1 MAQADFVHLH
11 VHSEYSILDG
21 ACRVP
26 DLVKRAAELEMPS
39 VSLTDH
45 GSMAGAVQL
54 WKATRKTG
62 VKPVIGCEVYVA
74 GDRTKHEKGNAHLT
88 LLAADNTGY
97 SNLIKLSSLGYLEG
111 YYYKPRVDWEL
122 LERHSQGLIALSGCL
137 SGRVC
142 KAIEEN
148 RITDA
153 EGELDHLAQVFGRD
167 NVYVELQNAHLEVQA
182 RILPHL
188 AQLATKTGLPTVATG
203 DVHYLRDTDA
213 RAHEALL
220 CIQSGDSLKNPNH
233 WKFETD
239 HFYFKSPEEMALD
252 FPGDADAMRR
262 TLEVADRCNVEIELD
277 RILLPKFDVP
287 EGRDAFDYLVEQC
300 EKGLQKRY
308 DKITPELQERLKY
321 ELKTIKEMGFT
332 DYFLIVWD
340 FIRFAKQNGVSVG
353 PGRGSS
359 AGSLVA
365 YSLAITDIDPIRY
378 DLMFERFLNP
388 GRKSMPDIDI
398 DFAVEGRERVINY
411 VREKYGADRV
421 AQIITFS
428 TMAARAAVRDAG
440 RVLEVPYGVVDKIAK
455 LIPEGPGQTL
465 DECLKPG
472 SELRKAI
479 DADPV
484 AKEIIELAQPLEGL
498 TRADSIHAA
507 GVVIGAE
514 PLINVVP
521 LQQKGADQEL
531 VTQFSMKDI
540 EALGLL
546 KMDFLGLR
554 NLDVVDKACRLI
566 GNLDISTIPLDDKK
580 TYAMLAKGDAAG
592 VFQFE
597 SSGMRDA
604 LRQVKPTVFEDLIA
618 LVALYR
624 PGPMSYIPSYGK
636 RKAGQEA
643 VTYLDKRLEPI
654 LKDTYGICLTGDTLV
669 FDAASGRRVRID
681 SLQNHDDVLVQGVDE
696 DLKPERARITRWFD
710 NGVRPVYRL
719 KLRNG
724 SEIRATGNHEFLT
737 EDGWRT
743 LESLAPG
750 DYLATPTKLTATGS
764 RRSAPHERC
773 RFRAL
778 AYLIADGSLSQAS
791 PSFFSSD
798 PWLLTDF
805 EQACVAGF
813 GPLSFGRYEQIR
825 GVTRVIVT
833 KFKNGV
839 ARYHDP
845 SPLEQ
850 WLRDLG
856 LRWKLSDERANGT
869 LRRGPGSA
877 EKWIPEAVFELP
889 EQEIAEFLAT
899 LWECDG
905 HISARRAFYKT
916 ISRRL
921 AVDVQGLL
929 LRIGI
934 RSSIYESTYAVGDGS
949 IRVAYQV
956 TVHGARRFG
965 SLVQEHMV
973 GRKGDVIIRAEEGS
987 LTLSRERV
995 LAEVVSATRHLEP
1008 QVAQRGGRVS
1018 RQALAAQTGFGQQHF
1033 TSPYRRISVQS
1044 LEKIARTVPLPES
1057 ERAQRVAWVEI
1068 ASIEPAGEERVYDIE
1083 VEGIHNFIA
1092 NGVIVHN
1099 CIYQESY
1106 MRIARDLAGFSI
1118 TEADDLRKAIGKK
1131 IRALMN
1137 SLKGKFLEGA
1147 AEQNVTPGVAQQLW
1161 EDVEKAA
1168 DYSFPKAHAACYALI
1183 AYQTAW
1189 LRQNHPCEY
1198 MAALISSVMSTKDRV
1213 PIYVNACHELG
1224 IEVLPPDVNE
1234 SQVDFAVVEGKIR
1247 FGLNAVKGVGE
1258 GAARALITARA
1269 EGGPFESIWD
1279 FAERVDP
1286 MVSNKRVLEALVKC
1300 GALPGTRKGNLE
1312 VLEQA
1317 VGWGQKQQAD
1327 RLAGQGSIFDLG
1339 PAEDDKPKHHP
1350 ATPTDEFEKN
1360 ELLRL
1365 EKEVLG
1371 LYVSEHPLSGI
1382 RDQLRRK
1389 SDATIAELDRRR
1401 DGEVVTIGGIVAGVR
1416 HMTTKRG
1423 DAMVF
1428 LRLEDITGGIETVV
1442 FNQTYDKTR
1451 ELCTTDRILIVKA
1464 RVDRKEG
1471 ETKLVAL
1478 ELTAFEA
1485 VPDKREVRLV
1495 IDATKA
1501 AKGTIRELAQLI
1513 KDFPGESPVYA
1524 DMITSQGKK
1533 VYAFGPQYK
1542 VKPAPD
1548 FYAEV
1553 KMLLGESAV
1562 V

>member
-21 ACRVP
+21 ACRIS
-26 DLVKRAAELEMPS
+26 DLVARAAELEMPS

-54 WKATRKTG
+54 WKATRDTG

-74 GDRTKHEKGNAHLT
+74 DDRKASTKGNAHLT
-88 LLAADNTGY
+88 LLAADNAGY
-97 SNLIKLSSLGYLEG
+97 ANLIQLSSLGYLEG

-122 LERHSQGLIALSGCL
+122 LERHSNGLIALSGCL

-142 KAIEEN
+142 KALEEN
-148 RITDA
+148 RPNDA
-153 EGELDHLAQVFGRD
+153 EAELDRLAQTFGKD
-167 NVYVELQNAHLEVQA
+167 NVYVELQNAHLDVQA
-182 RILPHL
+182 RILP
-188 AQLATKTGLPTVATG
+188 QLASLAGKVGLPTVATG

-220 CIQSGDSLKNPNH
+220 CIQSGDSLKNPDH
-233 WKFETD
+233 WRFETD
-239 HFYFKSPEEMALD
+239 HFYFKTPEEMALD
-252 FPGDADAMRR
+252 FPEHSEALRR
-262 TLEVADRCNVEIELD
+262 TLEVAERCNVEIELG
-277 RILLPKFDVP
+277 RILLPRFDVP
-287 EGRDAFDYLVEQC
+287 EGRDSFDYLVELC

-308 DKITPELQERLKY
+308 DKVTTELTERLQY

-340 FIRFAKQNGVSVG
+340 FIHFAKTHGVSVG

-365 YSLAITDIDPIRY
+365 YSLQITDIDPIRY

-455 LIPEGPGQTL
+455 LIPEGPGQML
-465 DECLKPG
+465 ADAG
-472 SELRKAI
+472 ELRKVVAT
-479 DADPV
+479 DPV
-484 AKEIIELAQPLEGL
+484 AKEILELAEPLEGL

-521 LQQKGADQEL
+521 LQQKGSDQEV

-554 NLDVVDKACRLI
+554 NLDVIDKACALI
-566 GNLDISTIPLDDKK
+566 GNLDIATIPMDDKK
-580 TYAMLAKGDAAG
+580 TYAMLAKGDAVG

-597 SSGMRDA
+597 SSGMREA

-624 PGPMSYIPSYGK
+624 PGPMGYIPNYGK
-636 RKAGQEA
+636 RKAGQEQ
-643 VTYLDKRLEPI
+643 VSYVDKRLEPI
-654 LKDTYGICLTGDTLV
+654 LKDTYGICV
-669 FDAASGRRVRID
+669 
-681 SLQNHDDVLVQGVDE
+681 
-696 DLKPERARITRWFD
+696 
-710 NGVRPVYRL
+710 
-719 KLRNG
+719 
-724 SEIRATGNHEFLT
+724 
-737 EDGWRT
+737 
-743 LESLAPG
+743 
-750 DYLATPTKLTATGS
+750 
-764 RRSAPHERC
+764 
-773 RFRAL
+773 
-778 AYLIADGSLSQAS
+778 
-791 PSFFSSD
+791 
-798 PWLLTDF
+798 
-805 EQACVAGF
+805 
-813 GPLSFGRYEQIR
+813 
-825 GVTRVIVT
+825 
-833 KFKNGV
+833 
-839 ARYHDP
+839 
-845 SPLEQ
+845 
-850 WLRDLG
+850 
-856 LRWKLSDERANGT
+856 
-869 LRRGPGSA
+869 
-877 EKWIPEAVFELP
+877 
-889 EQEIAEFLAT
+889 
-899 LWECDG
+899 
-905 HISARRAFYKT
+905 
-916 ISRRL
+916 
-921 AVDVQGLL
+921 
-929 LRIGI
+929 
-934 RSSIYESTYAVGDGS
+934 
-949 IRVAYQV
+949 
-956 TVHGARRFG
+956 
-965 SLVQEHMV
+965 
-973 GRKGDVIIRAEEGS
+973 
-987 LTLSRERV
+987 
-995 LAEVVSATRHLEP
+995 
-1008 QVAQRGGRVS
+1008 
-1018 RQALAAQTGFGQQHF
+1018 
-1033 TSPYRRISVQS
+1033 
-1044 LEKIARTVPLPES
+1044 
-1057 ERAQRVAWVEI
+1057 
-1068 ASIEPAGEERVYDIE
+1068 
-1083 VEGIHNFIA
+1083 
-1092 NGVIVHN
+1092 
-1099 CIYQESY
+1099 YQEQY
-1106 MRIARDLAGFSI
+1106 MRIAREMAGFSI

-1137 SLKGKFLEGA
+1137 SLKDKFLEGA
-1147 AEQNVTPGVAQQLW
+1147 AEHNVTPQAAQQLW

-1213 PIYVNACHELG
+1213 PFYVNACNELG

-1234 SQVDFAVVEGKIR
+1234 SMTDFAVVDGKIR

-1258 GAARALITARA
+1258 GACRSIIAARDAD
-1269 EGGPFESIWD
+1269 GPFESIWD

-1286 MVSNKRVLEALVKC
+1286 SVSNKRVLEALVKC
-1300 GALPGTRKGNLE
+1300 GALPGSRKAALD
-1312 VLEQA
+1312 VLEDA
-1317 VGWGQKQQAD
+1317 VRLGQQYQAD
-1327 RLAGQGSIFDLG
+1327 RLAGQGSIFDLA
-1339 PAEDDKPKHHP
+1339 PIEEIPRKHSVLS
-1350 ATPTDEFEKN
+1350 TDEFDKN

-1382 RDQLRRK
+1382 REQLRRK
-1389 SDATIAELDRRR
+1389 SDATIGELDRRR
-1401 DGEVVTIGGIVAGVR
+1401 DGEVVTVGGIVAALR

-1428 LRLEDITGGIETVV
+1428 LRLEDVTGGVETVV
-1442 FNQTYDKTR
+1442 FNSTYDRAR
-1451 ELCTTDRILIVKA
+1451 ELCTTDRILIVKG
-1464 RVDRKEG
+1464 RIDRKEG
-1471 ETKLVAL
+1471 ETKLVAM
-1478 ELTAFEA
+1478 EIAAFEA
-1485 VPDKREVRLV
+1485 VPEKREVWLK

-1501 AKGTIRELAQLI
+1501 GAGTIRELAALI

-1524 DMITSQGKK
+1524 DLITSHGKK

-1562 V
+1562 A